1 MPSRIPFL
9 AGKFTG
15 IQYTN
20 AYFLV
25 SFQFIRTSFPQVFLC
40 NWHLLNKWAFD
51 PRNICFP
58 FDKNR
63 LCYSVVQQRPES
75 ALVDDHA
82 LELYIHI
89 FLHGELF
96 LFIIPQISL
105 HKAAPE
111 IATLCTFPK
120 LEQNYCLQL
129 HRVFHKPA
137 SVFVNTHFSVCSEF
151 QRNRAS
157 TVSVSCVTKSR
168 APL

>member
-1 MPSRIPFL
+1 MHIFWFVSSSSELLFPKCFYV
-9 AGKFTG
+9 TG
-15 IQYTN
+15 ICLTN
-20 AYFLV
+20 GPLTPGIYV
-25 SFQFIRTSFPQVFLC
+25 S
-40 NWHLLNKWAFD
+40 LLIKTGCAT
-51 PRNICFP
+51 
-58 FDKNR
+58 
-63 LCYSVVQQRPES
+63 LRPES

-82 LELYIHI
+82 SELYIHF
-89 FLHGELF
+89 FLHGE

-129 HRVFHKPA
+129 HRAFHKPA
-137 SVFVNTHFSVCSEF
+137 SVFVNTHFSVCSGF